1 MWDYTFEPIRNFQG
15 NLQKNILFSPFL
27 AWKMSSN
34 HSRNLKMRTE
44 LHFTLYENMWLALRG
59 IPMQLACLCFWW
71 PLINKRPA
79 VYTANAIYDRTL
91 MRGRR
96 KTRPTV

>member
-59 IPMQLACLCFWW
+59 KPMQPAYVFGGLL
-71 PLINKRPA
+71 LINGRP
-79 VYTANAIYDRTL
+79 Y
-91 MRGRR
+91 
-96 KTRPTV
+96 TRPTLYTTVH